1 MDMGIIKSLKD
12 QYKRKLSNYALLNI
26 EKDENI
32 FNNLNILIAMVWLE
46 KIWSNLDKVII
57 VNCWVKCG
65 LYLLS
70 DKNNEYEMVN
80 DLKNDNEKS
89 ISLNNILFDEQFDK
103 ENLKNEDLKLVR
115 KKLLEIS
122 NLLANR
128 KNCYGILT
136 KNLRHSDEM
145 INILNK
151 EVHGKESIVHFFSH

>member
-103 ENLKNEDLKLVR
+103 E
-115 KKLLEIS
+115 S
-122 NLLANR
+122 
-128 KNCYGILT
+128 
-136 KNLRHSDEM
+136 
-145 INILNK
+145 
-151 EVHGKESIVHFFSH
+151 